1 MSVESNIQ
9 ADVERIGWSAILVT
23 DDPPFAYTIGLM
35 FTFSHP
41 ELIIFGLRDQGHPI
55 LTTMVE
61 VLRESGSFVP
71 GKRYSD
77 VLNGF
82 DIAVREVDRS
92 QHTEYL
98 GYAMGYCRERGRIGE
113 LEALQ
118 VFWPDKGGHFAFEA
132 SCVEPIRA
140 LQPRLDLPFETAAR
154 WGK

>member
-1 MSVESNIQ
+1 V
-9 ADVERIGWSAILVT
+9 GWSAILVT

-41 ELIIFGLRDQGHPI
+41 QLIIFGLRDHGHPI
-55 LTTMVE
+55 LSTMVE
-61 VLRESGSFVP
+61 VLREGGSFVP

-92 QHTEYL
+92 QHTEHL

-118 VFWPDKGGHFAFEA
+118 VFWPDKGGHFPFEA
-132 SCVEPIRA
+132 SCIEPIRA
-140 LQPRLDLPFETAAR
+140 LQPRLDLPLDAAAR
-154 WGK
+154 RGR